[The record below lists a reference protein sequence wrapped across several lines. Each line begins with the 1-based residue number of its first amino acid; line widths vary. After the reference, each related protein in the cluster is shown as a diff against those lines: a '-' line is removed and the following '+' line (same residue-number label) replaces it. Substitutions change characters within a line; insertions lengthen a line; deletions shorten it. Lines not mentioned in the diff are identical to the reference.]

1 MKKGLFRFCVAVL
14 IVLAS
19 VAVVDVAVGK
29 VMDWMLPQISNQG
42 STGKTYFSLYEVNTP
57 IVIVGSSR
65 ASHHYVTQMIEDA
78 TGIPAWNVGRNGCY
92 FSYNCCVINTII
104 ERYSPKL
111 IIWENDMNYLFEDS
125 SDPLESLFPYYD
137 KNEYI
142 TKVINENVPSTE
154 SFSLHSRLY
163 QYNSTIQRIMIR
175 YANRKNHSDE
185 RLKGFEPMPN
195 KKHITPLVKD
205 ERNMSNKEV
214 SEKKAE
220 RLRNT
225 ICRVKDKG
233 IQLVIVDSPKYVK
246 QSCENNSKATMIS
259 ICNEYNIPIIDNTQL
274 ADIVAHPEFFYDRSH
289 LNENGAKAY
298 TKIFLEQL
306 QSIGV
311 TRFQ

>member
-1 MKKGLFRFCVAVL
+1 MKKGLLRFGVAVL

-19 VAVVDVAVGK
+19 VAVVDVTVGK
-29 VMDWMLPQISNQG
+29 VMDWMLPKISNQG
-42 STGKTYFSLYEVNTP
+42 DTGKTYFSLYEVNTP
-57 IVIVGSSR
+57 IVVVGSSR
-65 ASHHYVTQMIEDA
+65 ASHHYVTQMIEEA
-78 TGIPAWNVGRNGCY
+78 TGFPAWNIGRNGCY

-111 IIWENDMNYLFEDS
+111 IIWENDMNFRFEDS
-125 SDPLESLFPYYD
+125 SDPLESFFLYYD

-142 TKVINENVPSTE
+142 TKVIDENLPSTE

-163 QYNSTIQRIMIR
+163 QYNSSIQHIMIR
-175 YANRKNHSDE
+175 YANRKNHSDK

-195 KKHITPLVKD
+195 KIHITPLVKD
-205 ERNMSNKEV
+205 ESSMSNRGV
-214 SEKKAE
+214 SEMKVE

-274 ADIVAHPEFFYDRSH
+274 EDIVAHPESFYDPDH

-298 TKIFLEQL
+298 TKLFLNQL
-306 QSIGV
+306 QSIGL
-311 TRFQ
+311 TSLK

>member
-1 MKKGLFRFCVAVL
+1 MKKGLLRFGVAVL

-19 VAVVDVAVGK
+19 VAVVDMAVGK
-29 VMDWMLPQISNQG
+29 LMDWILPQISNQG
-42 STGKTYFSLYEVNTP
+42 SAGKTYFSLYEVNTP

-65 ASHHYVTQMIEDA
+65 ASHHYVTQMIEEA
-78 TGIPAWNVGRNGCY
+78 TGISAWNVGRNGCY

-104 ERYSPKL
+104 DRYSPKL

-142 TKVINENVPSTE
+142 TKVIIENVPSTE

-205 ERNMSNKEV
+205 ESNMSNMEV

-259 ICNEYNIPIIDNTQL
+259 ICNEYNVPL
-274 ADIVAHPEFFYDRSH
+274 VSK
-289 LNENGAKAY
+289 EN
-298 TKIFLEQL
+298 L
-306 QSIGV
+306 
-311 TRFQ
+311 

>member
-1 MKKGLFRFCVAVL
+1 MKKGLLRFVIAIF

-19 VAVVDVAVGK
+19 VALVDAAVGRII
-29 VMDWMLPQISNQG
+29 DWMLPKISNQV

-57 IVIVGSSR
+57 VVIVGSSR
-65 ASHHYVTQMIEDA
+65 ASHHYVTQMIEEA

-111 IIWENDMNYLFEDS
+111 IIWENDMGYLFEDS

-142 TKVINENVPSTE
+142 TKVIDENVSSTE
-154 SFSLHSRLY
+154 SYSLHSRLY
-163 QYNSTIQRIMIR
+163 QYNSSIQHIMIR

-195 KKHITPLVKD
+195 KKHITPLVKG
-205 ERNMSNKEV
+205 ESNMSNKGV
-214 SEKKAE
+214 SEMKVE

-246 QSCENNSKATMIS
+246 QSCENNSKATMRS
-259 ICNEYNIPIIDNTQL
+259 ICNKYNIPIIDNTQL
-274 ADIVAHPEFFYDRSH
+274 TI
-289 LNENGAKAY
+289 
-298 TKIFLEQL
+298 
-306 QSIGV
+306 
-311 TRFQ
+311 

>member
-1 MKKGLFRFCVAVL
+1 MKKGLLRFGIAVL

-29 VMDWMLPQISNQG
+29 VMDWILPQISNQG

-65 ASHHYVTQMIEDA
+65 ASHHYVTQMIEEA
-78 TGIPAWNVGRNGCY
+78 TGIPTWNVGRNGCY

-111 IIWENDMNYLFEDS
+111 IIWENDMNYLFEDT

-137 KNEYI
+137 MNEYI
-142 TKVINENVPSTE
+142 TKVIDENVASSE

-175 YANRKNHSDE
+175 YANRKNYSGE
-185 RLKGFEPMPN
+185 GLKGFEPMPN
-195 KKHITPLVKD
+195 IKHITPLEKD
-205 ERNMSNKEV
+205 ENNTSHKGVSKIKE
-214 SEKKAE
+214 E

-225 ICRVKDKG
+225 ICRVKEKG

-246 QSCENNSKATMIS
+246 QSCESNSKATMIS

-274 ADIVAHPEFFYDRSH
+274 MDIVAYPEYFYDRGH

-298 TKIFLEQL
+298 TELFLSQL
-306 QSIGV
+306 QSIGL
-311 TRFQ
+311 TSFK

>member
-1 MKKGLFRFCVAVL
+1 MKKGLLRFGVAVL

-19 VAVVDVAVGK
+19 VAVVDMVVGK

-42 STGKTYFSLYEVNTP
+42 DTGKTYFSLYDVNTP

-65 ASHHYVTQMIEDA
+65 ASHHYVTQMIEEA
-78 TGIPAWNVGRNGCY
+78 TGFPAWNIGRNGCY

-111 IIWENDMNYLFEDS
+111 IIWENDMNFLFEDS

-142 TKVINENVPSTE
+142 TKVIDENLPSTE

-175 YANRKNHSDE
+175 YANRKNNSYDS
-185 RLKGFEPMPN
+185 LKGFEPMPN

-205 ERNMSNKEV
+205 ESNMSNKEV
-214 SEKKAE
+214 SENKAE

-233 IQLVIVDSPKYVK
+233 IQLVIVDSPKYAK
-246 QSCENNSKATMIS
+246 QLSENNSKATMTS
-259 ICNEYNIPIIDNTQL
+259 ICNEYNVPIIDNTQL
-274 ADIVAHPEFFYDRSH
+274 TDIVAHPEFFYDRSH
-289 LNENGAKAY
+289 LNENGAKTY
-298 TKIFLEQL
+298 TYLLLAQL
-306 QSIGV
+306 QSIGLSS
-311 TRFQ
+311 FK

>member
-1 MKKGLFRFCVAVL
+1 MKKGLLRFGVAIL
-14 IVLAS
+14 IVLVS
-19 VAVVDVAVGK
+19 VAVVDMAVGK
-29 VMDWMLPQISNQG
+29 VMDRKLPQISNQG

-111 IIWENDMNYLFEDS
+111 IIWENDMNFLFEDS

-306 QSIGV
+306 QSFGV

>member
-1 MKKGLFRFCVAVL
+1 MKKGLLRFSIAVL
-14 IVLAS
+14 IVLVS

-29 VMDWMLPQISNQG
+29 MMDWMLPQISKQG
-42 STGKTYFSLYEVNTP
+42 DTGKTYYSLNDVNTP
-57 IVIVGSSR
+57 VVIVGSSR
-65 ASHHYVTQMIEDA
+65 AAHHYVTQMIEEA
-78 TGIPAWNVGRNGCY
+78 TGISAWNVGRNGCY

-104 ERYSPKL
+104 DRYSPKL

-142 TKVINENVPSTE
+142 TKVIIENVPSTE

-205 ERNMSNKEV
+205 ESNMSNKEV

-259 ICNEYNIPIIDNTQL
+259 ICNEYNVPIIDNTQL
-274 ADIVAHPEFFYDRSH
+274 TYIVAHPEFFYDLVH

-298 TKIFLEQL
+298 TKVFLDQL

-311 TRFQ
+311 TKFQ